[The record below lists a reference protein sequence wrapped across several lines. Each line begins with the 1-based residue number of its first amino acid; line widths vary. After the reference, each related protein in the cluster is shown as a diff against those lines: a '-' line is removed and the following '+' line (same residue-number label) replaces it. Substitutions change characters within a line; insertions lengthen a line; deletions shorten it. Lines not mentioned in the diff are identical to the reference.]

1 MSTLTKWYPH
11 RPNEDGT
18 YDSICP
24 TCTRTVARE
33 MSEANLVE
41 AETLH
46 KCPGLSPSLAK
57 RIEQPMVP
65 AQILAIAAL
74 RTLIDVHQI
83 EETRL
88 RAILADYPAFIA
100 MHVR

>member
-1 MSTLTKWYPH
+1 MSALTKWYPH

-57 RIEQPMVP
+57 RIEQPMGACP
-65 AQILAIAAL
+65 NS
-74 RTLIDVHQI
+74 RHCSPSY
-83 EETRL
+83 
-88 RAILADYPAFIA
+88 AD
-100 MHVR
+100 